1 MHNYKLITIS
11 PIHVSSGNKL
21 QKTFDFMVF
30 RDRVNVLSFDKFL
43 TSLTEKEASLLE
55 KLVEQE
61 NYENI
66 YRDINK
72 PIESYSKYSLRLL
85 TNNNDK
91 PREISEHI
99 KTILNKKGDYGAY
112 IPGSTVKGF
121 IRFAILFNI
130 LKDKSDL
137 INCEGKKD
145 TKKLQDSDVR
155 NIEKG
160 IFSIKDYLKLMTFF
174 KVFDSDPIGI
184 EHLEVRNVT
193 LFPRRSISE
202 YAELIKENTEIYISI
217 KDNEFE
223 EKLKNIIPK
232 LGIRPE
238 QYKFYIDTIKNW
250 KKACYEL
257 SNSIIEHEIEFFSN
271 NKEIKSFYEKLK
283 DDQNKPESPLLRIG
297 KYKGKIS
304 QTLIL
309 LKDKIRCIDGSYP
322 KTRRVTEDKIGYGQ
336 VKSLPIGWVKLENA
350 N

>member
-11 PIHVSSGNKL
+11 PIHISSGNKL
-21 QKTFDFMVF
+21 QKTFDFMVVG
-30 RDRVNVLSFDKFL
+30 DRVNVLSFDKFL
-43 TSLTEKEASLLE
+43 ASLTEKESSLLE
-55 KLVEQE
+55 KLIEQE

-66 YRDINK
+66 YKDINK

-85 TNNNDK
+85 ANNNDK

-121 IRFAILFNI
+121 IRFAILFKI
-130 LKDKSDL
+130 LKCKSDL
-137 INCEGKKD
+137 INCEGEKG
-145 TKKLQDSDVR
+145 TKKLQDNDVR

-184 EHLEVRNVT
+184 EHLEIRNVVT
-193 LFPRRSISE
+193 LFSRRSISE
-202 YAELIKENTEIYISI
+202 YAELIKENTETYISI

-232 LGIRPE
+232 LDIRPE
-238 QYKFYIDTIKNW
+238 QYKFYIDKIKDW
-250 KKACYEL
+250 KEACYEL
-257 SNSIIEHEIEFFSN
+257 SKSIIEHETEFFSN
-271 NKEIKSFYEKLK
+271 NEEIKSFYEKLK
-283 DDQNKPESPLLRIG
+283 KQNTPESPLLRIG

-322 KTRRVTEDKIGYGQ
+322 KTRRVTENKIGYDQ
-336 VKSLPIGWVKLENA
+336 VKSVPIGWVKLENA

>member
-1 MHNYKLITIS
+1 MHNYKLRTITS
-11 PIHVSSGNKL
+11 IHVSSGNKL

-30 RDRVNVLSFDKFL
+30 GDRLNVLSFDKFL
-43 TSLTEKEASLLE
+43 ASLTEKESSLLE
-55 KLVEQE
+55 KLIEKE

-85 TNNNDK
+85 ANNNDK

-121 IRFAILFNI
+121 IRFAILFKI
-130 LKDKSDL
+130 LSHEA
-137 INCEGKKD
+137 NSVCEKWPNVSR
-145 TKKLQDSDVR
+145 L
-155 NIEKG
+155 EEG
-160 IFSIKDYLKLMTFF
+160 IFSIKNYLKLMTFF
-174 KVFDSDPIGI
+174 KVFDSDPIDMD
-184 EHLEVRNVT
+184 HLEVRNVVT
-193 LFPRRSISE
+193 LFSRRSISE
-202 YAELIKENTEIYISI
+202 YAELIKENTETYISI

-257 SNSIIEHEIEFFSN
+257 SKSIIEYEEKFFSVN
-271 NKEIKSFYEKLK
+271 MKEIKSFYEKLEK
-283 DDQNKPESPLLRIG
+283 QNTPESPLLRIG

-309 LKDKIRCIDGSYP
+309 LKDRIKCIDGSYP
-322 KTRRVTEDKIGYGQ
+322 KTRRVTENKIGYDQ
-336 VKSLPIGWVKLENA
+336 VKPIGWVKLENA

>member
-1 MHNYKLITIS
+1 MRNYKLKTIT
-11 PIHVSSGNKL
+11 PVHVSSGNKL
-21 QKTFDFMVF
+21 QKTFDFMVVG
-30 RDRVNVLSFDKFL
+30 DRVNVLSFDKFL
-43 TSLTEKEASLLE
+43 ASLTEKESSLLE
-55 KLVEQE
+55 KLIEQE

-66 YRDINK
+66 YKVINK

-85 TNNNDK
+85 ANNNDK

-121 IRFAILFNI
+121 IRFAILFQI
-130 LKDKSDL
+130 LKYKSDL
-137 INCEGKKD
+137 INCEGEKG
-145 TKKLQDSDVR
+145 TKKLQDRVR
-155 NIEKG
+155 SIEEG
-160 IFSIKDYLKLMTFF
+160 IFIKNYLNLMTFF

-184 EHLEVRNVT
+184 EHLEVRNVVT
-193 LFPRRSISE
+193 LFSRRPISE
-202 YAELIKENTEIYISI
+202 YAELIKENTETYISI

-238 QYKFYIDTIKNW
+238 QYKFYIDTIKDW

-257 SNSIIEHEIEFFSN
+257 SKSIIEHEIEFFSN
-271 NKEIKSFYEKLK
+271 NKEIKSFYEKLEK
-283 DDQNKPESPLLRIG
+283 QNKPESPLLRIG

-309 LKDKIRCIDGSYP
+309 LKDRIRCIDGSYP
-322 KTRRVTEDKIGYGQ
+322 RTRRVTENKIGYDQ
-336 VKSLPIGWVKLENA
+336 VKPIGWVKLENA

>member
-1 MHNYKLITIS
+1 MRNYKLKTIT
-11 PIHVSSGNKL
+11 PVHVSSGNKL

-43 TSLTEKEASLLE
+43 ASLTEKESSLLE
-55 KLVEQE
+55 KLIEQE

-85 TNNNDK
+85 ANNNDK

-121 IRFAILFNI
+121 IRFAILFKI
-130 LKDKSDL
+130 LSDEA
-137 INCEGKKD
+137 NSVCEKWPNVSR
-145 TKKLQDSDVR
+145 L
-155 NIEKG
+155 EEG
-160 IFSIKDYLKLMTFF
+160 IFSINNYLKLMTFF

-184 EHLEVRNVT
+184 EHLEVRNVVT
-193 LFPRRSISE
+193 LFSRRSISE
-202 YAELIKENTEIYISI
+202 YAELIKENTETYISI

-223 EKLKNIIPK
+223 EKLKK
-232 LGIRPE
+232 LGIKSE
-238 QYKFYIDTIKNW
+238 QDEYINTIKDW
-250 KKACYEL
+250 KRACYEL

-271 NKEIKSFYEKLK
+271 NKEIKSFYEELK
-283 DDQNKPESPLLRIG
+283 DQNKPESPLLRIG

-309 LKDKIRCIDGSYP
+309 LKDRIRCIDGSYP
-322 KTRRVTEDKIGYGQ
+322 KTRRVTENKIGYDQ
-336 VKSLPIGWVKLENA
+336 VKPIGWVKLENA

>member
-1 MHNYKLITIS
+1 MHNYKLKTIT
-11 PIHVSSGNKL
+11 PVHVSSGNKL
-21 QKTFDFMVF
+21 QKTFDFMVVG
-30 RDRVNVLSFDKFL
+30 DRVNVLSFDKFL
-43 TSLTEKEASLLE
+43 ASLTEKESSLLE
-55 KLVEQE
+55 KLIEQE

-66 YRDINK
+66 YKVINK

-85 TNNNDK
+85 ANNNDK

-121 IRFAILFNI
+121 IRFAILFKI
-130 LKDKSDL
+130 LKYKSDL
-137 INCEGKKD
+137 INCEGEKG
-145 TKKLQDSDVR
+145 TKKLQDRDVR
-155 NIEKG
+155 SIEEG
-160 IFSIKDYLKLMTFF
+160 IFIKNYLNLMTFF

-202 YAELIKENTEIYISI
+202 YAELIKEDTETYISI

-223 EKLKNIIPK
+223 EKLKK
-232 LGIRPE
+232 LGIKSE
-238 QYKFYIDTIKNW
+238 QDEYINKIKDW
-250 KKACYEL
+250 KEACYEL

-271 NKEIKSFYEKLK
+271 NKEIKSFYEKLEK
-283 DDQNKPESPLLRIG
+283 QNKPESPLLRIG

-309 LKDKIRCIDGSYP
+309 LKDRIKCIDGSYP
-322 KTRRVTEDKIGYGQ
+322 KTRRITENKIGYDQ
-336 VKSLPIGWVKLENA
+336 VKSVPIGWVKLENA

>member
-1 MHNYKLITIS
+1 MHNYKLKTIT

-21 QKTFDFMVF
+21 QKTFDFMVVG
-30 RDRVNVLSFDKFL
+30 DRVNVLSFDKFL
-43 TSLTEKEASLLE
+43 ASLTEKESYLLE
-55 KLVEQE
+55 KLIEQE

-66 YRDINK
+66 YKVINK

-85 TNNNDK
+85 ANNNYK

-121 IRFAILFNI
+121 IRFAILFKI
-130 LKDKSDL
+130 LSHEA
-137 INCEGKKD
+137 NSVCEKWPNVSSNVSR
-145 TKKLQDSDVR
+145 L
-155 NIEKG
+155 EEG
-160 IFSIKDYLKLMTFF
+160 IFSINNYLKLMTFF

-184 EHLEVRNVT
+184 EHLEVRNVVT
-193 LFPRRSISE
+193 LFSRRSISE
-202 YAELIKENTEIYISI
+202 YAELIKENTETYISI

-238 QYKFYIDTIKNW
+238 QYKFYIDTIKDW

-257 SNSIIEHEIEFFSN
+257 SNSIIEYEAKFFSVN
-271 NKEIKSFYEKLK
+271 MKEIKSFYEKLEK
-283 DDQNKPESPLLRIG
+283 QNKPESPLLRIG

-309 LKDKIRCIDGSYP
+309 LKDRIRCIDGSYP
-322 KTRRVTEDKIGYGQ
+322 RTRRVAENKIGYDQ
-336 VKSLPIGWVKLENA
+336 VKSVPIGWVKLENA

>member
-1 MHNYKLITIS
+1 MHNYKLKTIT
-11 PIHVSSGNKL
+11 PVHVSSGNKL
-21 QKTFDFMVF
+21 QKTFDFMVVG
-30 RDRVNVLSFDKFL
+30 DRVNVLSFDKFL
-43 TSLTEKEASLLE
+43 ASLTEKEASLLE
-55 KLVEQE
+55 KLIEQE

-85 TNNNDK
+85 ANNNDK

-121 IRFAILFNI
+121 IRFAILFKI
-130 LKDKSDL
+130 LSDEA
-137 INCEGKKD
+137 NSVCEKW
-145 TKKLQDSDVR
+145 SNVR
-155 NIEKG
+155 NIEEG
-160 IFSIKDYLKLMTFF
+160 IFSIKNYLKLMTFF

-184 EHLEVRNVT
+184 EHLEVRNVVT
-193 LFPRRSISE
+193 LFSRRSISE
-202 YAELIKENTEIYISI
+202 YAELIKENTETYISI

-232 LGIRPE
+232 LDIRPE
-238 QYKFYIDTIKNW
+238 QYKFYIDPIKNW
-250 KKACYEL
+250 KEACYEL

>member
-1 MHNYKLITIS
+1 MRNYKLKTIT
-11 PIHVSSGNKL
+11 PVHVSSGNKL
-21 QKTFDFMVF
+21 QKTFDFMVVG
-30 RDRVNVLSFDKFL
+30 DRVNVLSFDKFL
-43 TSLTEKEASLLE
+43 ASLTEKESSLLE
-55 KLVEQE
+55 KLIEQE

-66 YRDINK
+66 YKVINK

-85 TNNNDK
+85 ANNNDK

-121 IRFAILFNI
+121 IRFAILFKI
-130 LKDKSDL
+130 LSDEA
-137 INCEGKKD
+137 NSVCEKWPNV
-145 TKKLQDSDVR
+145 SSNVR
-155 NIEKG
+155 SIEEG
-160 IFSIKDYLKLMTFF
+160 IFIKNYLNLMTFF

-202 YAELIKENTEIYISI
+202 YAELIKENTETYISI

-238 QYKFYIDTIKNW
+238 QYKFYIDTIKDW

-257 SNSIIEHEIEFFSN
+257 SNSIIEYEAKFFSVN
-271 NKEIKSFYEKLK
+271 MKEIKSFYEKLEK
-283 DDQNKPESPLLRIG
+283 QNKPESPLLRIG

-309 LKDKIRCIDGSYP
+309 LKDRIRCIDGSYP
-322 KTRRVTEDKIGYGQ
+322 RTRRVAENKIGYDQ
-336 VKSLPIGWVKLENA
+336 VKSVPIGWVKLENA

>member
-1 MHNYKLITIS
+1 MRNYKLKTIT
-11 PIHVSSGNKL
+11 PVHVSSGNKL

-43 TSLTEKEASLLE
+43 ASLTEKESSLLE
-55 KLVEQE
+55 KLIEQE

-85 TNNNDK
+85 ANNNDK

-121 IRFAILFNI
+121 IRFAILFQI
-130 LKDKSDL
+130 LKYKSDL
-137 INCEGKKD
+137 INCEEEKG
-145 TKKLQDSDVR
+145 TKKLQDRVR
-155 NIEKG
+155 SIEEG
-160 IFSIKDYLKLMTFF
+160 IFIKNYLNLMTFF

-202 YAELIKENTEIYISI
+202 YAELIKENTETYISI

-223 EKLKNIIPK
+223 EKLKK
-232 LGIRPE
+232 LGIKSE
-238 QYKFYIDTIKNW
+238 QDEYIKKIKDW
-250 KKACYEL
+250 KEACYEL
-257 SNSIIEHEIEFFSN
+257 SKSIIEHEIEFFSN
-271 NKEIKSFYEKLK
+271 NKEIKSSKEIKSFYEELK
-283 DDQNKPESPLLRIG
+283 DQNKPESPLLRIG

-309 LKDKIRCIDGSYP
+309 LKDRIRCIDGSYP
-322 KTRRVTEDKIGYGQ
+322 KTRRVTENKIGYDQ
-336 VKSLPIGWVKLENA
+336 VKPIGWVKLENA

>member
-1 MHNYKLITIS
+1 MHNYKLRTIT

-43 TSLTEKEASLLE
+43 ASLTEKESSLLE
-55 KLVEQE
+55 KLIEQE

-66 YRDINK
+66 YKDINK

-85 TNNNDK
+85 ANNNDK

-121 IRFAILFNI
+121 IRFAILFKI
-130 LKDKSDL
+130 LSHEA
-137 INCEGKKD
+137 NSVCEKWPNVSSNVSR
-145 TKKLQDSDVR
+145 L
-155 NIEKG
+155 EEG
-160 IFSIKDYLKLMTFF
+160 IFSINNYLKLMTFF

-184 EHLEVRNVT
+184 EHLEVRNVEVRNFVT

-202 YAELIKENTEIYISI
+202 YAELIKEDTETYISI

-223 EKLKNIIPK
+223 EKLKK
-232 LGIRPE
+232 LGIKSE
-238 QYKFYIDTIKNW
+238 QDEYIKKIKDW
-250 KKACYEL
+250 KEACYEL
-257 SNSIIEHEIEFFSN
+257 SKSIIEHEIEFFSN
-271 NKEIKSFYEKLK
+271 NKEIKSFYEELK
-283 DDQNKPESPLLRIG
+283 DQNKPESPLLRIG

-309 LKDKIRCIDGSYP
+309 LKDRIRCIDGSYP
-322 KTRRVTEDKIGYGQ
+322 KTRRVTENKIGYDQ
-336 VKSLPIGWVKLENA
+336 VKPIGWVKLENA